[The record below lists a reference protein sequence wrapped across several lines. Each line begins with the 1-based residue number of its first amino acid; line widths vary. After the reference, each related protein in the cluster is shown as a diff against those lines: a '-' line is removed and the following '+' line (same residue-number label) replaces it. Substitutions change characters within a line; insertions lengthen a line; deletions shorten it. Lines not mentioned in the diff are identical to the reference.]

1 MESTDQGG
9 YVVPNVRIPKVLGIL
24 NIVFASGILL
34 CGLCSGFYY
43 MMLPGLMK
51 ASVTMQQTAV
61 KQFEEEQKADLKK
74 LEEAEK
80 AAKSEEDKAA
90 IEEQRI
96 EVRSRPKPTFGLN
109 DPSTLG
115 LDSPKLKAYMWA
127 DLLTSLVLNL
137 MMLVAGIALVNRKP
151 SGITL
156 GLWTAGLKII
166 RLILIYSL
174 FAIVVVPPL
183 AQSMG
188 KIAIQAMNAQVTGK
202 PMPPS
207 IDMAFLVRTYTIM
220 YTVGAVG
227 MIVVGSIYP
236 IVSLWLLSR
245 PGARA
250 ACSGAKLSGEGPDAW

>member
-1 MESTDQGG
+1 MESTGQGG

-51 ASVTMQQTAV
+51 ASATMQETAI
-61 KQFEEEQKADLKK
+61 KHFEEEQKADLKK
-74 LEEAEK
+74 LDEADQ
-80 AAKSEEDKAA
+80 AAKSDEEKAA
-90 IEEQRI
+90 IEKQRI
-96 EVRSRPKPTFGLN
+96 EVRSRPKPNFGLN
-109 DPSTLG
+109 DPSSLG
-115 LDSPKLKAYMWA
+115 LDDPKLMKYMWA

-137 MMLVAGIALVNRKP
+137 MMLIAGIALVNRKP

-174 FAIVVVPPL
+174 FAIVVVPTL
-183 AQSMG
+183 ARTLG
-188 KIAIQAMNAQVTGK
+188 KVAVAATQAQVTGR
-202 PMPPS
+202 PMPPNV
-207 IDMAFLVRTYTIM
+207 DMAFFVRTYTIM
-220 YTVGAVG
+220 YTVVAVG
-227 MIVVGSIYP
+227 MIVFGSIYP
-236 IVSLWLLSR
+236 LVSLWLLSR

-250 ACSGAKLSGEGPDAW
+250 ACSGAKLPGEGPDAW

>member
-1 MESTDQGG
+1 MESTGQGG

-34 CGLCSGFYY
+34 CGLCSGFYI

-51 ASVTMQQTAV
+51 ATVTMQKTVIQH
-61 KQFEEEQKADLKK
+61 FEDEQKADLKK

-80 AAKSEEDKAA
+80 AATTAEEKAA
-90 IEEQRI
+90 IEEQRV
-96 EVRSRPKPTFGLN
+96 EVRSRPKPNFGFN
-109 DPSTLG
+109 DPSVLG
-115 LDSPKLKAYMWA
+115 FDNPKLKMYIWVE
-127 DLLTSLVLNL
+127 LLTSLVLNV

-156 GLWTAGLKII
+156 GLWTAGLKIL

-183 AQSMG
+183 ALGLG
-188 KIAIQAMNAQVTGK
+188 KVAIQASQAQMTGR
-202 PMPPS
+202 PMPPNM
-207 IDMAFLVRTYTIM
+207 DLAFFVRTYTIM
-220 YTVGAVG
+220 YTVVAVA
-227 MIVVGSIYP
+227 MIVFGSIYP

-250 ACSGAKLSGEGPDAW
+250 ACSGAKLPEEGPDAW

>member
-1 MESTDQGG
+1 MENTGQGG

-34 CGLCSGFYY
+34 CGLCSGLYY

-51 ASVTMQQTAV
+51 AVGTMQETAV
-61 KQFEEEQKADLKK
+61 KHFEEEQKADLKK
-74 LEEAEK
+74 LEDAEQ
-80 AAKSEEDKAA
+80 AAKSEEEKAA
-90 IEEQRI
+90 IQEQRI
-96 EVRSRPKPTFGLN
+96 EVRSRPKPELGLN
-109 DPSTLG
+109 DPSSLG
-115 LDSPKLKAYMWA
+115 LDNPKMKAYMWA
-127 DLLTSLVLNL
+127 DLLTSLVLNV

-188 KIAIQAMNAQVTGK
+188 KLAIQATKAQVTGR
-202 PMPPS
+202 PMPPT
-207 IDMAFLVRTYTIM
+207 IDAAFFVRTYTIM
-220 YTVGAVG
+220 YTVVAVG
-227 MIVVGSIYP
+227 MIVFGSIYP

-250 ACSGAKLSGEGPDAW
+250 ACSGAKLLEEGPDAW